1 MMTTNNSQSTAIL
14 LIEDSPVQAMRLK
27 SVLEENGYRVH
38 WTDTGHAG
46 LTAAQDQPFDLIV
59 LDIELPDKSGF
70 DICRDFKA
78 DAALV
83 DIPIIM
89 LTKHDRAQ
97 DAMAGLENGAIDY
110 IPKDLFAEAVL
121 LETIKQMKL

>member
-1 MMTTNNSQSTAIL
+1 MTIGDNQSTAIL

-27 SVLEENGYRVH
+27 TVLEENGYRVH
-38 WTDTGHAG
+38 WTDTGGDG
-46 LTAAQDQPFDLIV
+46 LNAAQDQPFDLIV

-78 DAALV
+78 DTALV